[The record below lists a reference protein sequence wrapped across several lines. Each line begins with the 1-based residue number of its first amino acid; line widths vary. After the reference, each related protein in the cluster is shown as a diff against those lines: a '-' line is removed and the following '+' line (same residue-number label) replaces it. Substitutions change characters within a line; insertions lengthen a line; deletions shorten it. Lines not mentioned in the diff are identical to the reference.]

1 MGSER
6 IQSTVMAMSAG
17 RKDAMNKLK
26 PRTDPARL
34 GGEQRDDANV
44 VSGTAPNA
52 IGGYA
57 DLRTIATYLGVS
69 RATIFRFL
77 SDPDDPI
84 PAHKPGGKL
93 LFKLSAVD
101 AWMARHSVKRTADA
115 DFERISR
122 LTERQR

>member
-1 MGSER
+1 
-6 IQSTVMAMSAG
+6 V
-17 RKDAMNKLK
+17 DKLK
-26 PRTDPARL
+26 PRTELDRLVAGDPA
-34 GGEQRDDANV
+34 DV
-44 VSGTAPNA
+44 VSATAPSA

-57 DLRTIATYLGVS
+57 DLRTIATYLAVS

-93 LFKLSAVD
+93 LVKLSAVD